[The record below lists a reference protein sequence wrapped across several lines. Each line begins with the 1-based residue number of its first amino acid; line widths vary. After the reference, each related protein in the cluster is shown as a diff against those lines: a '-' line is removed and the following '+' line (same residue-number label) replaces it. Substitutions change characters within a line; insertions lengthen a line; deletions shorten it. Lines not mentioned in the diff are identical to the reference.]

1 MVLEKSLAYTLKN
14 DIFLHAL
21 TGNNLFI
28 NSMHVIFRINIC
40 IWYLRR
46 HRMAALL
53 TARRA
58 AETAP
63 LPLPAH
69 EGALSRA
76 ARLLCGG
83 L

>member
-1 MVLEKSLAYTLKN
+1 MVLEKSLAYTLRN

-28 NSMHVIFRINIC
+28 DPVHVIFNINIC
-40 IWYLRR
+40 IWFLRR
-46 HRMAALL
+46 HRMAALF
-53 TARRA
+53 TAHCA

-63 LPLPAH
+63 LPLPPP